1 MPGQRSVLE
10 EWEDLNRLDTLM
22 KVSLFSII
30 TGMIFGIIILTGFDV
45 SPDGIVQYVLGA
57 FAEAFAT
64 ILGSW
69 VALVV
74 EIIIGMV
81 FGLYGIYQGVR
92 TIQKITKYGTP
103 GIVSG
108 LTGFLGGLIV
118 MVFSSSMLAGY
129 AFLVLATISIITAA
143 AFG

>member
-1 MPGQRSVLE
+1 MPGQPTVLE

-45 SPDGIVQYVLGA
+45 SPEGIVQYVLGA
-57 FAEAFAT
+57 IAEAFAS

-74 EIIIGMV
+74 EIIIGIG
-81 FGLYGIYQGVR
+81 FGLYGIYQGMR
-92 TIQKITKYGTP
+92 TIQSITEYGTP

-118 MVFSSSMLAGY
+118 MIFSNSVLAGY
-129 AFLVLATISIITAA
+129 AFLVLAAISLITAA
-143 AFG
+143 SFG